1 MRNNRTIFFHLD
13 ELVYLIK
20 NDLFTRGYT
29 YEYFLSLD
37 NKMQKGS
44 RQLLICLGWLIY
56 HTKLIENCLKQ
67 CLNLDSIFDHDDT
80 SSLYQV

>member
-1 MRNNRTIFFHLD
+1 
-13 ELVYLIK
+13 
-20 NDLFTRGYT
+20 
-29 YEYFLSLD
+29 
-37 NKMQKGS
+37 MQKGS

-67 CLNLDSIFDHDDT
+67 CLNSDSIFDHDDT